1 MTEAS
6 YEIGVILARRQSK
19 NVWAPIAWRPVAALA
34 AAPPLEAGAFICDA
48 EGEALYY
55 GGAHTL
61 SFHNSET
68 AHYRDNLQS
77 GSASI
82 WVAITLADDFPTV
95 HMVTVDPYEGEALAE
110 IYGEALDAVPMP
122 AAVQDALSRFVAKH
136 HVERAFVKRKRS

>member
-6 YEIGVILARRQSK
+6 YEIGIILARRQSE
-19 NVWAPIAWRPVAALA
+19 NTWAPITWRPVAALA
-34 AAPPLEAGAFICDA
+34 AAPPLEAGAFISDA

-77 GSASI
+77 GRASI
-82 WVAITLADDFPTV
+82 WVAITIVDELPSV
-95 HMVTVDPYEGEALAE
+95 NMVTVDPYEGEALAE
-110 IYGEALDAVPMP
+110 IYGAGLDAVPMP
-122 AAVQDALSRFVAKH
+122 AAVQDALSRFVAEH
-136 HVERAFVKRKRS
+136 HVERAFVKRKRT